1 MEWKEWESGIRI
13 PRNRNREGMQECR
26 NEECR
31 GIHEH
36 FQLQFQL
43 SMKNNEI
50 GSNFTAGGYILETSY
65 KNDFTQQKTALR
77 G

>member
-1 MEWKEWESGIRI
+1 MEWNGRNGNQEGGFLGIGI
-13 PRNRNREGMQECR
+13 GKECR

-50 GSNFTAGGYILETSY
+50 GSNFTAGDYILETAY